1 MATLIFLRC
10 TDNFLAKHGAAV
22 LLDDV
27 AARRHRFAAG
37 CDSNKNT
44 IEYNE
49 VYLVEV
55 VVLVC
60 VAQSRLISE
69 ILPPGGGRAL
79 GFPPFF

>member
-1 MATLIFLRC
+1 MATLNFLRC

-60 VAQSRLISE
+60 WLRAGSSL

>member
-1 MATLIFLRC
+1 MATLNFLRC

-49 VYLVEV
+49 VYLE
-55 VVLVC
+55 
-60 VAQSRLISE
+60 
-69 ILPPGGGRAL
+69 
-79 GFPPFF
+79 

>member
-1 MATLIFLRC
+1 MATLNFLRC

-55 VVLVC
+55 VVFVWLR
-60 VAQSRLISE
+60 AGSE
-69 ILPPGGGRAL
+69 LKMRIHKG
-79 GFPPFF
+79 

>member
-1 MATLIFLRC
+1 MATLNFLRC

-60 VAQSRLISE
+60 VAQNRLISE

>member
-1 MATLIFLRC
+1 MATLNFLRC
-10 TDNFLAKHGAAV
+10 TDNFLAKHGAVV

-27 AARRHRFAAG
+27 ATRRHRVAAG

-55 VVLVC
+55 VVFVWLR
-60 VAQSRLISE
+60 AGSE
-69 ILPPGGGRAL
+69 LKMRIHKG
-79 GFPPFF
+79 